1 MQLMGK
7 ETAINLSKLDFK
19 FIEELFFLRNKISIN
34 LSKLDFKYISTYEKL
49 GNKFL

>member
-19 FIEELFFLRNKISIN
+19 FDCLAVVFYKVHPIN
-34 LSKLDFKYISTYEKL
+34 LSKLDFKFMIFPNLT
-49 GNKFL
+49 NIM